1 MSAVPETGPLPDGRP
16 ALRRCVA
23 GDPEEFATNYW
34 GRRALLSPAADLAP
48 LAQSSDADLAPGNQP
63 SDADQQAAANDRPG
77 QPAPPGF
84 ADLFSLAA
92 VDELLSRR
100 GLRTPFLRVAKNGS
114 VVGDSQFTGSGGVGA
129 EIGDQIRDDKVAA
142 LFANGHTVV
151 LQALHRTWPALV
163 DFSTQLAS
171 EAGHPVQINAY
182 ITPAESQGFSA
193 HYDVHD
199 VFVLQVAGEKHWT
212 VHEPVHLDP
221 LRNQPWTDHSKA
233 VAGAAREQQ
242 PVVDAV
248 LHPGDALYV
257 PRGFLHSAKA
267 LGGVS
272 AHLTIGLHTMTRY
285 LLIQELAA
293 LAANEVDLRTAL
305 PLGFNP
311 GDPAQLAPELEK
323 VVALF
328 TDHLHTAT
336 ADDLAARLRRRT
348 WSGNRPAPLPPLAH
362 AQAIAD
368 LKLGTTL
375 RLRQGLNHHLVV
387 PAPPA
392 AEPNTASNFTGTAPS
407 SPGRPEGA
415 STGTGSASAST
426 GVASGAPSGAA
437 AVRLHL
443 PDRTITFPAETAAA
457 LAAALSGT
465 PFAVG
470 DLPELPPEDQLV
482 LARRLMTEAVL
493 VASPE

>member
-48 LAQSSDADLAPGNQP
+48 SARPSDAALAPGELSGAGLGPSERSGAGRGAGERP
-63 SDADQQAAANDRPG
+63 SDDDQSGAWRDAGQSADQQA
-77 QPAPPGF
+77 PAGF

-114 VVGDSQFTGSGGVGA
+114 VVGDSQFTGPGGVGA

-142 LFANGHTVV
+142 LFAGGHTVV

-233 VAGAAREQQ
+233 VAEAARDQQ

-328 TDHLHTAT
+328 ADHLHTAS

-348 WSGNRPAPLPPLAH
+348 WSGNRPAPLAPLAH
-362 AQAIAD
+362 AQATAD

-375 RLRQGLNHHLVV
+375 RLRQGLNHHLVPGAI
-387 PAPPA
+387 PAQPD
-392 AEPNTASNFTGTAPS
+392 
-407 SPGRPEGA
+407 
-415 STGTGSASAST
+415 
-426 GVASGAPSGAA
+426 AA
-437 AVRLHL
+437 AGSQPVRLHL
-443 PDRTITFPAETAAA
+443 PDRTITFPAETATA
-457 LAAALSGT
+457 LAAALTGT

-470 DLPELPPEDQLV
+470 DLPDLPPEDQLV

-493 VASPE
+493 VASPT

>member
-1 MSAVPETGPLPDGRP
+1 MPETGPLPDGRP

-23 GDPEEFATNYW
+23 GDPEDFATNYW
-34 GRRALLSPAADLAP
+34 GRRALLSPAAELA
-48 LAQSSDADLAPGNQP
+48 SDAGPAFDAGLASNAGP
-63 SDADQQAAANDRPG
+63 AA
-77 QPAPPGF
+77 F

-114 VVGDSQFTGSGGVGA
+114 VVGDNQFTGSGGVGA

-142 LFANGHTVV
+142 LFASGHTVV

-182 ITPAESQGFSA
+182 ITPSESQGFAA

-233 VAGAAREQQ
+233 IAEAAREQQ

-248 LHPGDALYV
+248 LRPGDALYV

-336 ADDLAARLRRRT
+336 PDDLADRLRRRT
-348 WSGNRPAPLPPLAH
+348 WSGNRPAPLAPLAH
-362 AQAIAD
+362 AAAITN
-368 LKLGTTL
+368 LRVGTKL
-375 RLRQGLNHHLVV
+375 RLRPGLNHHLV
-387 PAPPA
+387 PGSPSAAP
-392 AEPNTASNFTGTAPS
+392 
-407 SPGRPEGA
+407 
-415 STGTGSASAST
+415 
-426 GVASGAPSGAA
+426 ASGGTP
-437 AVRLHL
+437 VRLHL
-443 PDRTITFPAETAAA
+443 PDRTITFPSETVGA
-457 LAAALSGT
+457 LAAALTGA

-470 DLPELPPEDQLV
+470 DLPDLPPEDQLV

-493 VASPE
+493 VESPA

>member
-1 MSAVPETGPLPDGRP
+1 MVPETGPLPDGRP

-34 GRRALLSPAADLAP
+34 GRRALLSPAADLASS
-48 LAQSSDADLAPGNQP
+48 AQSARPGAASGRPAGEPDADLAAGEP
-63 SDADQQAAANDRPG
+63 DADLVAGERASGVAPDQAGSAG
-77 QPAPPGF
+77 EQPAPAGF

-100 GLRTPFLRVAKNGS
+100 GLRTPFLRIAKNGS

-142 LFANGHTVV
+142 LFASGHTVV

-199 VFVLQVAGEKHWT
+199 VFVLHVAGEKHWT

-233 VAGAAREQQ
+233 VAEAAREQQ

-328 TDHLHTAT
+328 ADHLHTVT
-336 ADDLAARLRRRT
+336 PDDLADRLRRRT

-368 LKLGTTL
+368 LAIGTTL
-375 RLRQGLNHHLVV
+375 RRRPGLNYHLV
-387 PAPPA
+387 PGAAP
-392 AEPNTASNFTGTAPS
+392 AEPTP
-407 SPGRPEGA
+407 A
-415 STGTGSASAST
+415 STGT
-426 GVASGAPSGAA
+426 P
-437 AVRLHL
+437 VRLHL
-443 PDRTITFPAETAAA
+443 PDRTITFPPETATA
-457 LAAALSGT
+457 LAAALTGT

-470 DLPELPPEDQLV
+470 DLPDLPPEDQLV
-482 LARRLMTEAVL
+482 LTRRLMTEAVL
-493 VASPE
+493 VASPA

>member
-34 GRRALLSPAADLAP
+34 GRRALLSPAADLASGDTTP
-48 LAQSSDADLAPGNQP
+48 AGDERLTDATPDQSAP
-63 SDADQQAAANDRPG
+63 A
-77 QPAPPGF
+77 GF

-100 GLRTPFLRVAKNGS
+100 GLRTPFLRIAKNGS

-142 LFANGHTVV
+142 LFAGGHTVV

-182 ITPAESQGFSA
+182 ITPAESQGFAA

-233 VAGAAREQQ
+233 VAEAAREQQ

-248 LHPGDALYV
+248 LRPGDALYV

-293 LAANEVDLRTAL
+293 LAANQVDLRTAL

-336 ADDLAARLRRRT
+336 PDDLAARLRRRT
-348 WSGNRPAPLPPLAH
+348 WSGNRPAPLAPLAH
-362 AQAIAD
+362 AAAISA
-368 LKLGTTL
+368 LEVGTTL
-375 RLRQGLNHHLVV
+375 RRRPGLNYHLV
-387 PAPPA
+387 PGPSA
-392 AEPNTASNFTGTAPS
+392 AANEASS
-407 SPGRPEGA
+407 
-415 STGTGSASAST
+415 GTGA
-426 GVASGAPSGAA
+426 ASGETGATSSGTP
-437 AVRLHL
+437 VRLHL

-457 LAAALSGT
+457 LAAALTGT

-470 DLPELPPEDQLV
+470 DLPDLPPEDQLV
-482 LARRLMTEAVL
+482 LTRRLMTEAVL
-493 VASPE
+493 VASPA